1 MDRPDVEVMLKRFFG
16 RILVRGVVAAVVSC
30 F

>member
-1 MDRPDVEVMLKRFFG
+1 MDKPDVEVMLKRFFG
-16 RILVRGVVAAVVSC
+16 RILVRGVVAAVVSY